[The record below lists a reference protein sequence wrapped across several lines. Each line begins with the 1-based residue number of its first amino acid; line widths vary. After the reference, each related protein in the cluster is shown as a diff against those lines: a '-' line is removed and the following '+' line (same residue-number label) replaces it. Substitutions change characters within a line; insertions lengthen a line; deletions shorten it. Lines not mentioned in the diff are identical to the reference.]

1 MKFLQQHPRYLRA
14 KFWDWVRDTQKIA
27 KNGAGAQESQ
37 QLGTDGDHIHNVTIY
52 IYIQM

>member
-1 MKFLQQHPRYLRA
+1 MKFLQPHPRYLRA

-37 QLGTDGDHIHNVTIY
+37 QLGPDGDMEGKAQPV
-52 IYIQM
+52 Q